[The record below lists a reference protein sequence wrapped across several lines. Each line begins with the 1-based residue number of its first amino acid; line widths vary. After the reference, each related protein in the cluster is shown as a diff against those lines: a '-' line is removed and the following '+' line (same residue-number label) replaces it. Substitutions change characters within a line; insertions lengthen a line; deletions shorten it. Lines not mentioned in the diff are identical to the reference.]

1 MKKITEA
8 DLVGKGVVGQEDTPM
23 LSASEMQYKV
33 EEITR
38 DVVIPAVNTLVDEVE
53 DRYTRKETDTA
64 INEKVKEIGAG
75 DMAKAVYD
83 ADGDDVVDNAMQLDG
98 HPASYFAKATD
109 FSALTTDIK
118 AIRVVDS
125 LPEIPDMF
133 TLYLIP
139 KK

>member
-1 MKKITEA
+1 MRKITEA

-23 LSASEMQYKV
+23 LSASEMQHKV
-33 EEITR
+33 EEIAR
-38 DVVIPAVNTLVDEVE
+38 DVIIPAVNNLVDEVE
-53 DRYTRKETDTA
+53 SRYTKDETDKT

-98 HPASYFAKATD
+98 HPASYFAKAAD
-109 FSALTTDIK
+109 FDALTTDIK
-118 AIRVVDS
+118 AIKLVDS
-125 LPEIPDMF
+125 LPENRDMF
-133 TLYLIP
+133 TLYLRL

>member
-1 MKKITEA
+1 MRKITEA

-23 LSASEMQYKV
+23 LSASEMQHKV

-38 DVVIPAVNTLVDEVE
+38 DVVIPAVNNLVDEVE
-53 DRYTRKETDTA
+53 NRYTKDETDKA
-64 INEKVKEIGAG
+64 INDKVEEIGAG

-98 HPASYFAKATD
+98 HPASYFAKAAD
-109 FSALTTDIK
+109 FNALTTDIK
-118 AIRVVDS
+118 AIKLVDS
-125 LPEIPDMF
+125 LPKNPEMF
-133 TLYLIP
+133 TLYLKL